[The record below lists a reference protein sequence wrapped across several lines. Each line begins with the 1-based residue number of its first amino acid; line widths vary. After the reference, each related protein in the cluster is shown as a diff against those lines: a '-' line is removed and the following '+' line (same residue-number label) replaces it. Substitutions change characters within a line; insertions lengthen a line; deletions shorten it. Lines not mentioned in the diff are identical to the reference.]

1 LLIGLLGLA
10 LLQVRHQAMLA
21 IVAAMILPQGFSKGA
36 QITGTDAKLRWV
48 LAGGAALLMA
58 VRAVMPFSLPD
69 NEANPW
75 KLIAAVPPE
84 LRSQPV
90 LNGYSM
96 GGPLI
101 LSGIR
106 PYVDGR
112 GDMYGDKLVVGYS
125 RIIHGDAA
133 AFSEAVQRWNIR
145 WTILPN
151 RSGLIRLLDR
161 TPGWRRIHRD
171 NVGAIYVRN

>member
-1 LLIGLLGLA
+1 
-10 LLQVRHQAMLA
+10 MLA
-21 IVAAMILPQGFSKGA
+21 IVAAMILPQGFARSGQRRTA
-36 QITGTDAKLRWV
+36 SER
-48 LAGGAALLMA
+48 LAGMA
-58 VRAVMPFSLPD
+58 SGRRRSVADRVFARRCRCSPPE

-106 PYVDGR
+106 PYIDGR
-112 GDMYGDKLVVGYS
+112 GDMYGDELVLGYS
-125 RIIHGDAA
+125 RIAQGDA
-133 AFSEAVQRWNIR
+133 
-145 WTILPN
+145 
-151 RSGLIRLLDR
+151 
-161 TPGWRRIHRD
+161 RRIRRG
-171 NVGAIYVRN
+171 GAALEHPLGDRPERQQAADRACSIGRRAGGGSPATKSASIYARATSR